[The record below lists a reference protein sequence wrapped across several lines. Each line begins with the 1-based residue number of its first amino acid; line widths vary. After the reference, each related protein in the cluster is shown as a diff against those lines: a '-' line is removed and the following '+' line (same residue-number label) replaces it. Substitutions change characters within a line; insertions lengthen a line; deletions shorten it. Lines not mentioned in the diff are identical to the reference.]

1 MMISLAATTAVLLY
15 TLSTAAYFVFLFSQK
30 DSIYRYGFGLLL
42 AGFLAHGMVQAA
54 QIIVLGHLPAFTL
67 SHTLSLAA
75 WSLAG
80 LFVLFQWRLNLN
92 FFGIYVAPLVLITLL
107 AALLLPERSAP
118 PIADIHIWA
127 NNAWLIVHI
136 VTVFVGDA
144 AFALACG
151 AGIFYLIQ
159 ERAIKQKKRG
169 FFYRRLP
176 SLDRLD
182 SAGYAC
188 LVVGFPLLTIGLIT
202 GVVYAGLAWGVF
214 WRWDPKEVWS
224 GITWLVYAALLHER
238 LVAGW
243 RGRRAATMAIIGFC
257 VVVFTFLGVNF
268 LLEGHHG
275 VFTKI

>member
-1 MMISLAATTAVLLY
+1 MIPVAAMIAVCFY
-15 TLSTAAYFVFLFSQK
+15 ALSTAAYFVFLFSQREHL
-30 DSIYRYGFGLLL
+30 YRWGYGLLL
-42 AGFLAHGMVQAA
+42 AGFIGHAA
-54 QIIVLGHLPAFTL
+54 FLVLQIVDLGHLPAFTL

-80 LFVLFQWRLNLN
+80 LFVLLQWRLNLH
-92 FFGIYVAPLVLITLL
+92 FFGIYVVPLVLLTLL
-107 AALLLPERSAP
+107 AAVLLPAPSAAP
-118 PIADIHIWA
+118 VADIRALA
-127 NNAWLIVHI
+127 NNTWLILHI
-136 VTVFVGDA
+136 VTVFAGDA

-169 FFYRRLP
+169 FFFRRLP
-176 SLDRLD
+176 SLERLD

-188 LVVGFPLLTIGLIT
+188 LVVGFFLLTIGLIT
-202 GVVYAGLAWGVF
+202 GVIYAGMAWGKF

-238 LVAGW
+238 LVVGW
-243 RGRRAATMAIIGFC
+243 RGRRAAVMAIIGFC
-257 VVVFTFLGVNF
+257 VVLFTFLGVNF

-275 VFTKI
+275 IFTRI